1 MPILQMQKLHIRGL
15 KYHFQSGPATEEL
28 CWLRVDQSRRS
39 TSLRPS
45 EDPTSSPS
53 LMLQKRQ
60 QAWDVCSLQATVS
73 SVPGGITRSS
83 SPLSYGA
90 TPSRSGTV
98 GLNPLLSTHS
108 LLLPL
113 PAAFCSLQTRDCTD
127 LIPALEMST
136 SGHLQWEALNQPL
149 HLLSS
154 ILAEDP
160 PYCSAESRP
169 SLGSFSR
176 FLQAAESHGDRL
188 CPYRTPSGPSISA
201 AGNPGTLWLHCDH
214 SDNPEEPPPLRPADK
229 QLQFHLLPC
238 ISLRGLGWKEALQEN
253 SRSCILHLVVV

>member
-60 QAWDVCSLQATVS
+60 QAWDVCSLRATVS
-73 SVPGGITRSS
+73 SVPDGITRSS

-127 LIPALEMST
+127 LIPASEMISPHPEGCSPSPRAHVATYSGKPST
-136 SGHLQWEALNQPL
+136 SLSTFCAPSWQKILHTVLQN
-149 HLLSS
+149 
-154 ILAEDP
+154 
-160 PYCSAESRP
+160 P
-169 SLGSFSR
+169 S
-176 FLQAAESHGDRL
+176 
-188 CPYRTPSGPSISA
+188 
-201 AGNPGTLWLHCDH
+201 
-214 SDNPEEPPPLRPADK
+214 PPLVLSQDFSKLQSLMETDCAHTALPQVPASQQQIIQGPCGYTVTTQIIRK
-229 QLQFHLLPC
+229 SLL
-238 ISLRGLGWKEALQEN
+238 L
-253 SRSCILHLVVV
+253 